1 MTDTVSTSRLN
12 LLESLDL
19 KAAAPLQSELLALR
33 HLPLDIDASN
43 VQRLGGLCLQVLMSA
58 QATWATD
65 GVAFRISSPSSAFQ
79 EALSLFGA
87 EDLQSS
93 VQQGLVH

>member
-1 MTDTVSTSRLN
+1 MTDSVSESPLRLP
-12 LLESLDL
+12 ESLDL
-19 KAAAPLQSELLALR
+19 KAAAPLQSELIALR
-33 HLPLDIDASN
+33 HQPLDIDASG

-58 QATWATD
+58 QASWATD
-65 GVAFRISSPSSAFQ
+65 GVAFSISSPSPAFQ

-93 VQQGLVH
+93 VQQGINH

>member
-1 MTDTVSTSRLN
+1 MTESASASRLQLIEN
-12 LLESLDL
+12 LDL
-19 KAAAPLQSELLALR
+19 KAAAPLHSEFLSLR
-33 HLPLDIDASN
+33 HMPLNVDASN

-58 QATWATD
+58 QATWAAD
-65 GVAFRISSPSSAFQ
+65 AVSFAISSPSPAFQ

-93 VQQGLVH
+93 IQQG